1 MKIHEARNK
10 GEGSFLVF
18 VEGLSMYPL
27 FEPGSRVPV
36 KLMPKGTEYEVG
48 DIIVFKSFDSYII
61 HAVIDSYVYKGKTYY
76 VTGRLNQ
83 ETNPFV
89 DCTTISS
96 DHILGIAD
104 LSEEFLA
111 GIPALESQ
119 GLLFEMKAYG
129 MINQFDALLERAQE
143 IHERMANIDQNNKEA
158 VVDVLLD
165 YMESIIEFKRTNT
178 DHLDIR
184 NQFIQASI
192 EADFLASYLHIVN
205 NIFTGYSSDLFKQMF
220 GRILGNVIDPNN
232 PRAIRGDLN
241 EAFDK
246 LKILTEILRCSSE
259 FYTIDAL
266 IRELNKKFLSF
277 RFKHPNT
284 KVDYLNEITN
294 EIWGKSYNNILV
306 EFLRSN
312 EYWTENLLNSLRNLE
327 GIEING
333 RIVSF
338 SEERIIG
345 IVDKDDRVIWL
356 ELGNEEVGLI
366 HIWNEHMEEQFEDW
380 GIENKKE
387 LVNLILWTIK
397 NHNPFEINTYND
409 RHTYEIK
416 YNGINRKI
424 TIVISKNGFIVSA
437 WPESW

>member
-1 MKIHEARNK
+1 M
-10 GEGSFLVF
+10 
-18 VEGLSMYPL
+18 
-27 FEPGSRVPV
+27 
-36 KLMPKGTEYEVG
+36 
-48 DIIVFKSFDSYII
+48 
-61 HAVIDSYVYKGKTYY
+61 
-76 VTGRLNQ
+76 
-83 ETNPFV
+83 
-89 DCTTISS
+89 
-96 DHILGIAD
+96 
-104 LSEEFLA
+104 
-111 GIPALESQ
+111 
-119 GLLFEMKAYG
+119 
-129 MINQFDALLERAQE
+129 
-143 IHERMANIDQNNKEA
+143 
-158 VVDVLLD
+158 
-165 YMESIIEFKRTNT
+165 
-178 DHLDIR
+178 
-184 NQFIQASI
+184 
-192 EADFLASYLHIVN
+192 
-205 NIFTGYSSDLFKQMF
+205 
-220 GRILGNVIDPNN
+220 
-232 PRAIRGDLN
+232 
-241 EAFDK
+241 
-246 LKILTEILRCSSE
+246 
-259 FYTIDAL
+259 
-266 IRELNKKFLSF
+266 SF